1 MINNFEELYKRYT
14 IPADQQK
21 LMSLEKEAQ
30 VCSLFMHIK
39 DADAIKLMEDHCKS
53 SLQIILGKLLSY
65 DDMTEKERA
74 ELNAQR
80 KVYEWFLTIFP
91 NREAQLKNIEEF
103 IKTKTYG

>member
-1 MINNFEELYKRYT
+1 MTNNFEALYKRYT
-14 IPADQQK
+14 TPQDK
-21 LMSLEKEAQ
+21 ERLMSMEKEYR
-30 VCSLFMHIK
+30 VCSLFMDIK
-39 DADAIKLMEDHCKS
+39 DADAIKIMEEHCKAS
-53 SLQIILGKLLSY
+53 VQSILSKLLSY